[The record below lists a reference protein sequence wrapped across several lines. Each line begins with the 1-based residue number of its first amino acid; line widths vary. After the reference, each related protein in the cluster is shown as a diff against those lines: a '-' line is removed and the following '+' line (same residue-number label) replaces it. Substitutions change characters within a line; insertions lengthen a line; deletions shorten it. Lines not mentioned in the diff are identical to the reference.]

1 MSPGRLV
8 FAVFLVFQAADGM
21 ITYGAVSIYG
31 GAAEGNPLLQTWI
44 HLAGAGPALSGAKL
58 LASGCGA
65 VLYGLGFSRVLA
77 ALTALYF
84 FAVILPWLHFLSA

>member
-8 FAVFLVFQAADGM
+8 FAVFLVFQAADGL

-31 GAAEGNPLLQTWI
+31 SIAEGNPLLQMLI
-44 HLAGAGPALSGAKL
+44 DLADAGPALFSAKL

-65 VLYGLGFSRVLA
+65 ILYTAGFTRILA
-77 ALTALYF
+77 ALTAFYF
-84 FAVILPWLHFLSA
+84 FGALVPWLWLLSV

>member
-8 FAVFLVFQAADGM
+8 FAVFLVFQAADGL

-31 GAAEGNPLLQTWI
+31 SIAEGNPLLQTWI
-44 HLAGAGPALSGAKL
+44 DLADAGPALFGAKL

-65 VLYGLGFSRVLA
+65 ILYALGVTRILA

-84 FAVILPWLHFLSA
+84 FAAVVPWLRLLSA